1 MLLLLLSH
9 GSLHARPGAERRN
22 LELRLL
28 RRVLLARG
36 LTPCPDPEGKRVG
49 RVVVVAQ
56 DVFTPA
62 DPFPDEL
69 NAVHRTTREQV
80 VLREVLLGPGALW
93 DRDLVQ
99 ESSRNLRGLLLFS
112 VVLIVPVL
120 TDSPAQIDLLVFVKD
135 LWSLRLEWNIQST
148 GFGIDLLQGA
158 LTERNIAGLGKQGR
172 LRFGMDRG
180 KWSLGQSYTDP
191 RLAGSRWAFMEL
203 ADVVFPRGGG
213 GPEGL
218 VAQAVV
224 ARPLA
229 TTATRW
235 GTALR
240 GSFSTLYS
248 RRFVGADLQRWD
260 DPGTLEA
267 EDVPWEYR
275 RQSWSL
281 EGLVVRSFGRA
292 LKTNLSLGAGVER
305 RQHWLPDGLTSA
317 AQQQRYAEW
326 AYIPAEQEANYLIG
340 RLHHFANRHEV
351 FRDLDSYAIS
361 EDRRMGHDLDLVV
374 RGAHGALLSPEDWLE
389 LTVQGG
395 WRGEVAG
402 GHLLELSSSLTTR
415 RDQGAWR
422 NNRVGGALKT
432 YSPRTRLGRVV
443 YRIGVDLGWRDD
455 TQTLLSLGGENSL
468 RGYLSGSRVGLCAVR
483 HNLELRS
490 RAWDLR
496 TVQLG
501 WALFWDGGDAFDDVD
516 TLDFRHSVGAGLR
529 ILLPQVNREVIRV
542 DFGVPLSGR
551 ESGPA
556 GWVFLGF
563 FQAF

>member
-1 MLLLLLSH
+1 VLLS
-9 GSLHARPGAERRN
+9 
-22 LELRLL
+22 
-28 RRVLLARG
+28 RG
-36 LTPCPDPEGKRVG
+36 LTPCPDPDGKRVG
-49 RVVVVAQ
+49 RVLVVTQ
-56 DVFTPA
+56 DVFTAA
-62 DPFPDEL
+62 DPFPDQL
-69 NAVHRTTREQV
+69 NIVHRTTRERV
-80 VLREVLLGPGALW
+80 VRREVLLEAGDLW
-93 DRDLVQ
+93 DRALVE
-99 ESSRNLRGLLLFS
+99 ESARNLRALALFS
-112 VVLIVPVL
+112 VVLVVPVL
-120 TDSPAQIDLLVFVKD
+120 TDSPAEIDLLVFAKD
-135 LWSLRLEWNIQST
+135 LWSLRMEWNIQST

-191 RLAGSRWAFMEL
+191 RLAGSRWTFAEL

-213 GPEGL
+213 GPEGV

-224 ARPLA
+224 ARPLS

-240 GSFSTLYS
+240 GSFTSLYT
-248 RRFVGADLQRWD
+248 RRFVGATLRRWD
-260 DPGTLEA
+260 DPETLA
-267 EDVPWEYR
+267 VEDVPWQYR

-281 EGLVVRSFGRA
+281 EGIVVRSFGRA
-292 LKTNLSLGAGVER
+292 LKTNLSVGLGVER
-305 RQHWLPDGLTSA
+305 QDGSLPDELSG
-317 AQQQRYAEW
+317 AQQRARYAAW
-326 AYIPAEQEANYLIG
+326 AYVPEEQRANYLLG

-351 FRDLDSYAIS
+351 FRDLDSYALS
-361 EDRRMGHDLDLVV
+361 EDQRMGHDLDLVV
-374 RGAHGALLSPEDWLE
+374 RAAHGALLSPQDWLE
-389 LTVQGG
+389 FTLDAG
-395 WRGEVAG
+395 WRGKVAG
-402 GHLLELSSSLTTR
+402 GQLLELTSRLTTR
-415 RDQGAWR
+415 RDEGEWR
-422 NNRVGGALKT
+422 NNRVGGQLKT

-443 YRIGVDLGWRDD
+443 YRLGVDIGWNDY
-455 TQTLLSLGGENSL
+455 TQTLLSVGGEGAL

-490 RAWDLR
+490 RPWDLH

-516 TLDFRHSVGAGLR
+516 NLDFRHSVGTGLR
-529 ILLPQVNREVIRV
+529 ILLPQVNREVIRI